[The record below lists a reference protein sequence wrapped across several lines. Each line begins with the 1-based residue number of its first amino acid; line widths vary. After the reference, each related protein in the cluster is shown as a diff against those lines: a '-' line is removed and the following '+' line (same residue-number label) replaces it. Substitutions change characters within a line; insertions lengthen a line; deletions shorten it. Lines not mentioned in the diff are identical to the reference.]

1 MRGNLEIWNP
11 ECFPSYAGNGML
23 KSLGNV
29 LLNPKIGLM
38 FIDFGQPR
46 QLRVNGLA
54 AIDRS
59 MRTRYLASALGI
71 FLAAG
76 QPRIA
81 MSAVLE
87 QDGLTLRIP
96 ASPTLVLRIDAAFKP
111 LLPLRIPIAG
121 KTSADRRIFV
131 DADAESGI
139 RRLVIVQYE
148 TVNPGVKF
156 SFVYPARPPAEFG
169 AQTYQFY
176 AYVHDDERAAA
187 KSPHAEAG
195 LTRAFLVEQGFRVP
209 RLFRLARLARVADR
223 DGQSEVIVFYIE
235 NADADFAP
243 GPLAGADEDGDL
255 ALDAASKQAILERLK
270 SAVHAV
276 SQ

>member
-1 MRGNLEIWNP
+1 
-11 ECFPSYAGNGML
+11 
-23 KSLGNV
+23 
-29 LLNPKIGLM
+29 
-38 FIDFGQPR
+38 
-46 QLRVNGLA
+46 
-54 AIDRS
+54 
-59 MRTRYLASALGI
+59 MRTRYLVSALGI
-71 FLAAG
+71 CLAAG

-81 MSAVLE
+81 VSAVLE

-121 KTSADRRIFV
+121 KTTADRRIFV
-131 DADAESGI
+131 DTDAESSI
-139 RRLVIVQYE
+139 RRLVIVQFE
-148 TVNPGVKF
+148 TVDPGVKF

-187 KSPHAEAG
+187 KYPDAEAG
-195 LTRAFLVEQGFRVP
+195 LTRAFLVNQGFRVP

-235 NADADFAP
+235 NADAEFAS

-270 SAVHAV
+270 SAVHPV
-276 SQ
+276 SQR

>member
-1 MRGNLEIWNP
+1 
-11 ECFPSYAGNGML
+11 ML

-29 LLNPKIGLM
+29 LLDPKIGLM

-96 ASPTLVLRIDAAFKP
+96 ASPTLVLRIDAA
-111 LLPLRIPIAG
+111 
-121 KTSADRRIFV
+121 
-131 DADAESGI
+131 
-139 RRLVIVQYE
+139 
-148 TVNPGVKF
+148 
-156 SFVYPARPPAEFG
+156 
-169 AQTYQFY
+169 
-176 AYVHDDERAAA
+176 

-223 DGQSEVIVFYIE
+223 DGQSEVIVFDIE

>member
-1 MRGNLEIWNP
+1 
-11 ECFPSYAGNGML
+11 ML

-29 LLNPKIGLM
+29 LLNPKIGPMLT
-38 FIDFGQPR
+38 DFEQPR
-46 QLRVNGLA
+46 RPW
-54 AIDRS
+54 S
-59 MRTRYLASALGI
+59 LASVLGI

-87 QDGLTLRIP
+87 QEGLTLRIP

-111 LLPLRIPIAG
+111 LSPLRIPIAG
-121 KTSADRRIFV
+121 KTTADRRIFV
-131 DADAESGI
+131 DADADAESSV
-139 RRLVIVQYE
+139 RRLVIIQYE

-169 AQTYQFY
+169 AQTFQFH

-187 KSPHAEAG
+187 KSPDAEAG

-209 RLFRLARLARVADR
+209 RLFRLARLARVADG

-243 GPLAGADEDGDL
+243 GPLPGADEDGDL

-270 SAVHAV
+270 SAVHPFP
-276 SQ
+276 QR

>member
-1 MRGNLEIWNP
+1 MP
-11 ECFPSYAGNGML
+11 EMACSKRLA
-23 KSLGNV
+23 NV

-38 FIDFGQPR
+38 FIDFEQPR

-71 FLAAG
+71 FLAAA

-111 LLPLRIPIAG
+111 CCRCGSRSLERPRPTG
-121 KTSADRRIFV
+121 ESSE
-131 DADAESGI
+131 ADAESTVV
-139 RRLVIVQYE
+139 VIVQYE

-156 SFVYPARPPAEFG
+156 SFVYPATPAEFG

-187 KSPHAEAG
+187 KSPDAEAG

-255 ALDAASKQAILERLK
+255 ALDAASKQAILDRQFSGQGE
-270 SAVHAV
+270 
-276 SQ
+276 Q